1 MAKPKHPVYMQSS
14 KNKMMDS
21 FISDSVKKI
30 KAQVKDGHA
39 IIGLSGGVD
48 SSVAAVLT
56 GMAIGTNL
64 TAVFV
69 DTGFMRKNEPEFV
82 KKTFTVNT
90 PYQLNFKLVDAREE
104 FMSALK
110 GVADPEE
117 KRKIIGHKFIEVFE
131 REAKKADS
139 KFLVQGT
146 IAPDWIETGGKI
158 KSHHNVTL
166 PQGMVLE
173 LIEPLRDLYKDEV
186 REVARK
192 LGLPKEITER
202 MPFPGPGLAVRV
214 LGEITPERL
223 AVVKEADAI
232 VLEEIDKAGIKP
244 WQALAAILPGRA
256 TGVKGDSRE
265 YGYMIAIRSVES
277 LDAMTATSMHV
288 YWETLQRISNRITS
302 EVKGVTRVLYDLTNK
317 PPATIEFE

>member
-1 MAKPKHPVYMQSS
+1 MEG
-14 KNKMMDS
+14 
-21 FISDSVKKI
+21 FIEQAVAGI
-30 KAQVKDGHA
+30 RQQVGGGHA

-48 SSVAAVLT
+48 SSVATMLCAR
-56 GMAIGTNL
+56 AIGKNL

-69 DTGFMRKNEPEFV
+69 DTGFMRKGEPELV
-82 KKTFTVNT
+82 DKTFKGK
-90 PYQLNFKLVDAREE
+90 YGLDFKTVDAHSE
-104 FMSALK
+104 FVRALA

-117 KRKIIGHKFIEVFE
+117 KRRIVGHKFIEVFE
-131 REAKKADS
+131 REAKKVKAD
-139 KFLVQGT
+139 FLVQGT

-166 PQGMVLE
+166 PHGMVLR
-173 LIEPLRDLYKDEV
+173 LVEPLRDLYKDEV

-192 LGLPKEITER
+192 LGLPPQITER
-202 MPFPGPGLAVRV
+202 MPFPGPGLAIRC

-223 AVVKEADAI
+223 EAVREADAI
-232 VLEEIDKAGIKP
+232 VLEEIEKSGLKP

-288 YWETLQRISNRITS
+288 YWKTLQRISNRITS

>member
-1 MAKPKHPVYMQSS
+1 MEDFI
-14 KNKMMDS
+14 DS
-21 FISDSVKKI
+21 AVKKI
-30 KAQVKDGHA
+30 KAQIGDGHA
-39 IIGLSGGVD
+39 VIGLSGGVD
-48 SSVAAVLT
+48 SSVATMLVAK
-56 GMAIGTNL
+56 AIGKNL

-69 DTGFMRKNEPEFV
+69 DTGFMRKGEPG
-82 KKTFTVNT
+82 
-90 PYQLNFKLVDAREE
+90 LVDKAFKGKYGLDFKIIEAQGE
-104 FMSALK
+104 FMKALK

-117 KRKIIGHKFIEVFE
+117 KRRIIGHKFIEVFE
-131 REAKKADS
+131 REAKKTKS

-173 LIEPLRDLYKDEV
+173 LVEPLRDLYKDEV
-186 REVARK
+186 REIARK
-192 LGLPKEITER
+192 LGLPPQITER

-223 AVVKEADAI
+223 DAVREADAI
-232 VLEEIDKAGIKP
+232 VLEEIEKSGMKP

-265 YGYMIAIRSVES
+265 YGYMIAIRTVES
-277 LDAMTATSMHV
+277 LDAMTATSMHI
-288 YWETLQRISNRITS
+288 YWDVLQRISNRITS

>member
-1 MAKPKHPVYMQSS
+1 MWISS
-14 KNKMMDS
+14 SDTSMEK
-21 FISDSVKKI
+21 FIDEAVEKI
-30 KAQVKDGHA
+30 KKQIGGDHA

-48 SSVAAVLT
+48 SSVAAILT
-56 GMAIGTNL
+56 ARAIGNNL

-69 DTGFMRKNEPEFV
+69 DTGFMRKNEPELV
-82 KKTFTVNT
+82 QKTFKGK
-90 PYQLNFKLVDAREE
+90 YGLNFRSVDARSE
-104 FMSALK
+104 FMEALK
-110 GVADPEE
+110 GVSDPEK
-117 KRKIIGHKFIEVFE
+117 KREIIGHKFIEVFE
-131 REAKKADS
+131 REAKKANA

-166 PQGMVLE
+166 PHGMVLE
-173 LIEPLRDLYKDEV
+173 LVEPLRDLYKDEV
-186 REVARK
+186 REVARR
-192 LGLPKEITER
+192 LGLPPEITER

-223 AVVKEADAI
+223 EAVREADAI
-232 VLEEIDKAGIKP
+232 VLEEIEKSGLRP

-265 YGYMIAIRSVES
+265 YGFMIAIRSVES
-277 LDAMTATSMHV
+277 LDAMTATSMRI
-288 YWETLQRISNRITS
+288 YWEVLQRISNRITS